1 MRLMLVWAMATRVPS
16 AMVRTAIAARTAR
29 QSSMAGAKAAANRR
43 SMRAKATAL
52 EATAR

>member
-1 MRLMLVWAMATRVPS
+1 MLVWTMATRLPTTMLS
-16 AMVRTAIAARTAR
+16 TAIAARTFR
-29 QSSMAGAKAAANRR
+29 QSSMAGARAAAKSR